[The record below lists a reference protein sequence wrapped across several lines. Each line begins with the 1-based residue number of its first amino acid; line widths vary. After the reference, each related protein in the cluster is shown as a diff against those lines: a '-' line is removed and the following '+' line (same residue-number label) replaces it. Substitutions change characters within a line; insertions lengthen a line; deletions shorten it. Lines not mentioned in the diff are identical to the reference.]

1 MQINPAALKVIRERS
16 GLTTTALAEAA
27 GIRQAHL
34 SNIEAGRRGASPAVA
49 LALADALKVDVLAIL
64 NSPAQVAAS
73 PAAPLKPV
81 GGAR

>member
-1 MQINPAALKVIRERS
+1 MHVNPVALRTIRERS
-16 GLTTTALAEAA
+16 GLSCTALAEAA

-64 NSPAQVAAS
+64 NSPVESAAS
-73 PAAPLKPV
+73 
-81 GGAR
+81 